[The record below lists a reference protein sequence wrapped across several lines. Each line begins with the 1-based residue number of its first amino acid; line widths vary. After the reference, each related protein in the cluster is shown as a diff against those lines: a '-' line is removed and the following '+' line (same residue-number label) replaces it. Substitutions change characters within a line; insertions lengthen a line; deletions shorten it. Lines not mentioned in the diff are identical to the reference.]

1 RRWRRARSDSRC
13 NGRVT
18 NETRLASAACNCH
31 LWRIF
36 AIFMLAFATH
46 RILPLR
52 GIAVLL
58 AIALA
63 LRVVGAVARKNVSA
77 TSAS

>member
-1 RRWRRARSDSRC
+1 
-13 NGRVT
+13 
-18 NETRLASAACNCH
+18 
-31 LWRIF
+31 
-36 AIFMLAFATH
+36 MLAFATH

-58 AIALA
+58 AIALG